1 MKEPRER
8 GEGGGKGQNEK
19 RRLGPQFRGS
29 LRTWRVARAG
39 LGLEHSVS
47 APWASGRVCLC
58 SLSPWNPP
66 AGRGRVHTT
75 QLAHVTPG
83 YWTAGAQLLP
93 HPTLRPSSG
102 RFSASTRDVGTV
114 LRAAGCTER
123 RWPLPAT
130 RHAGVTTRRPQT
142 SPVAP
147 GAQDC
152 PQLRPAARD
161 ERGSDAWAR
170 HQGADADGRE
180 PAVAPGTPRP
190 GVALLHSK
198 TRHRGKRRGPLPRLP
213 LTPGA
218 ALWDE
223 GPRGRRSLAPRRLS
237 PG

>member
-130 RHAGVTTRRPQT
+130 RHAGATTRRPQT

-161 ERGSDAWAR
+161 ERARTRGPAPGSRGGRTRASRGARHAAAGSGFAPQQDSSPREAAWAPPPAAP
-170 HQGADADGRE
+170 HPGGR
-180 PAVAPGTPRP
+180 AVG
-190 GVALLHSK
+190 
-198 TRHRGKRRGPLPRLP
+198 
-213 LTPGA
+213 
-218 ALWDE
+218 
-223 GPRGRRSLAPRRLS
+223 
-237 PG
+237 